1 MLAVL
6 TKHFLILMLSVSAS
20 AFVAHSANAETS
32 FDDVKKL
39 IEQQNIE
46 QAFLDIKTLQQG
58 KNELLPEVQILFGDL
73 YLALEQPAK
82 AFGYYEKVLF
92 SSTQYD
98 AEANAGMAEASYRLG
113 NISAASQLADKS
125 LTENPDLVRA
135 KLVKG
140 ALLADQGEQKK
151 SVKFYQEAIASSR
164 QNSLAARKFAET
176 LIRHNKLKEAE
187 KTVENALI
195 KSGEDAPTLELYG
208 ELKFLQGDFAAAID
222 YRIQAE
228 EKYRKAGNSIKADE
242 MLAWLNVRGK
252 PELREIEK
260 SEVQEKAPEQ
270 PAIESIV
277 QPAAPESPETQIVN
291 TTKPP
296 RAAFPPKSEP
306 EPIFYDDEKPVT
318 TGSGAIINN
327 GLWVLTNKH
336 VAEDLD
342 YAMVRNG
349 IGETRVVEEIILAD
363 VDDLAVLVLEKPFNA
378 AYSFGM
384 ASFVDVAP
392 GENVFVMGYP
402 MASIFGTFHPTLT
415 TGVVSNP
422 KGFGGKEGEFQTT
435 AKINPGNSGGPI
447 FNVYGEIVGLATG
460 GVNREKVREEDG
472 LILSDLAFGVNAPR
486 IIQFLNRPIPA
497 SMSAKYEYSSADLY
511 KYMRSGVV
519 FIVGQ

>member
-1 MLAVL
+1 MLAKL
-6 TKHFLILMLSVSAS
+6 SKHFFIFMLSVSTQLMP
-20 AFVAHSANAETS
+20 HSANAETS
-32 FDDVKKL
+32 FDSVKNL

-46 QAFLDIKTLQQG
+46 KAFQDIKTLQAE

-73 YLALEQPAK
+73 YLALERPAK
-82 AFGYYEKVLF
+82 AFDYFEKVLF

-113 NISAASQLADKS
+113 NVSKASQLADKS
-125 LTENPDLVRA
+125 LNENPDLIRA

-140 ALLADQGEQKK
+140 ALLADQGEFRN
-151 SVKFYQEAIASSR
+151 SARFYKEAIASSR
-164 QNSLAARKFAET
+164 QRSLAARKFAET
-176 LIRHNKLKEAE
+176 LIRHNRLGEAE
-187 KTVENALI
+187 ETVKNALI
-195 KSGEDAPTLELYG
+195 KSGQDGPTLELYG
-208 ELKFLQGDFAAAID
+208 ELKFLQGDFTAAID

-252 PELREIEK
+252 PELKEIEK
-260 SEVQEKAPEQ
+260 SRVQEKAPEQ
-270 PAIESIV
+270 TAVEPIA
-277 QPAAPESPETQIVN
+277 QPTAPESPRPQVINV
-291 TTKPP
+291 TKPR

-306 EPIFYDDEKPVT
+306 DPIFYDDEKPVT
-318 TGSGAIINN
+318 TGSGTIINN

-336 VAEDLD
+336 VVENLD

-349 IGETRVVEEIILAD
+349 LGETRIVEEIILAD
-363 VDDLAVLVLEKPFNA
+363 TDDLAVLILDKSFNS
-378 AYSFGM
+378 AYSFNM
-384 ASFVDVAP
+384 SSFVDVAP

-402 MASIFGTFHPTLT
+402 MASIFGSFHPTLT
-415 TGVVSNP
+415 TGIVSNP

-447 FNVYGEIVGLATG
+447 FNIYGEIVGLATG
-460 GVNREKVREEDG
+460 NVDREKVRQEDG
-472 LILSDLAFGVNAPR
+472 LIISDLAFGVNAPR

-497 SMSAKYEYSSADLY
+497 SMNAKYEYSPANLY